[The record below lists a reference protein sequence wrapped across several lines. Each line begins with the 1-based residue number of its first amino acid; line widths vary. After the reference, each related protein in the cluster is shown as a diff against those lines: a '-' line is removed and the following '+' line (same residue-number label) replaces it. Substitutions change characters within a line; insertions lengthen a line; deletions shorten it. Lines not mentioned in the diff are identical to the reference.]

1 MWNKIYLIALAVL
14 ITPMAF
20 LTYYAWS
27 WLQSIGAP
35 RTVVENYDYWSN
47 FYWNYLWLSTVILL
61 ILANVLLWKTR
72 RAWALW
78 TTFLYFAIF
87 IIARYFWLDQIF
99 FEYKRENG
107 LGQNGFSVAPLF
119 GVVLCAIAAAIVFF
133 DQFLIKRLHDKMYLQ
148 MEAAISN
155 PTEMIENSD
164 TVADNE
170 RVN

>member
-35 RTVVENYDYWSN
+35 RAVVESYDYWSN
-47 FYWNYLWLSTVILL
+47 LNWNYLWISTVILL

-87 IIARYFWLDQIF
+87 IVVRYFWLDQTF
-99 FEYKRENG
+99 FQYKQTNG
-107 LGQNGFSVAPLF
+107 ALQNGFSLQPLLGAALIAVAA
-119 GVVLCAIAAAIVFF
+119 VIVFF
-133 DQFLIKRLHDKMYLQ
+133 DQFLVKRLHDKTYPAT
-148 MEAAISN
+148 ETPATNTAI
-155 PTEMIENSD
+155 IENDSEKINGGHNN
-164 TVADNE
+164 T
-170 RVN
+170 